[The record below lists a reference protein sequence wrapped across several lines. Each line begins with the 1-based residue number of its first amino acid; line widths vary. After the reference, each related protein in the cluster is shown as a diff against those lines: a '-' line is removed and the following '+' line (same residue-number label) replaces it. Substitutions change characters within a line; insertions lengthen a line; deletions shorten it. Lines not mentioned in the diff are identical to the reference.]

1 MGFSRF
7 ADKKVADTKN
17 KTKISYLCFTLQ
29 VRKWVSQDLQIKK
42 LQIRKIL
49 RKNG

>member
-17 KTKISYLCFTLQ
+17 LEK
-29 VRKWVSQDLQIKK
+29 KWVSQDFADTKNKTKKK
-42 LQIRKIL
+42 LWV
-49 RKNG
+49 